1 MATRGRGSSKKFGI
15 TKYLQLLSFCQT
27 IISTLPVGY
36 YNFKTVWDNLNEVD
50 KNMTTLTAML
60 IAQKER
66 NKNRHKPE
74 EAHRHQQP
82 HRHTKN
88 RHHLVDKKKIFLGL
102 FAQNQAT
109 WKVTAG
115 LLKRRKGKWAPRPLC
130 IN

>member
-1 MATRGRGSSKKFGI
+1 LSNDYLDI
-15 TKYLQLLSFCQT
+15 TSWIPQLQ
-27 IISTLPVGY
+27 
-36 YNFKTVWDNLNEVD
+36 TVWDNLNEVD

-88 RHHLVDKKKIFLGL
+88 RHHLVDKKKFFGL